1 MNYHQP
7 SQLTDTVLIVQ
18 PSHICK
24 YLTKMMENIKNELT
38 VTELFILFIYK
49 NRTVLHSKQAFSTS
63 SPPTMQDRVSFN
75 SKQGRELTVP
85 LTSVCVFEM
94 GFSHMHSGLSRASG

>member
-1 MNYHQP
+1 
-7 SQLTDTVLIVQ
+7 
-18 PSHICK
+18 
-24 YLTKMMENIKNELT
+24 MMENIKNELT

-75 SKQGRELTVP
+75 SNQYFLENIKYKLERIFCLREKQFKIMQCFIKRILI
-85 LTSVCVFEM
+85 SFI
-94 GFSHMHSGLSRASG
+94 F